1 MHPGATESG
10 CNLRCNL
17 IWCHRPLREKTTLG
31 ESGVQSAL
39 NACSRTLWSLAH
51 SVMFLLAFLPTLVF
65 ATDPFPSSAGAR
77 LESIPRPATV
87 PFFVGETL
95 MFEVRW
101 MGLLAGNASMAV
113 HGQLTRDGRDV
124 YHIKTLAQSSP
135 VFSLFYQVRDAGE
148 TFMDV
153 RELHPWYFHLDQH
166 EGRRVSQRTVAFDRG
181 RGVAIYTKDQETPK
195 EIEIPPGVQ
204 DSLSSFYVL
213 RTLRLQVGQP
223 VHLKTFANGRIYDVE
238 VQVLRRETVEAYW
251 GPVDTL
257 VVRPLMRFEEIL
269 RQKGDVFIW
278 LTDDDR
284 RLPVRMETTI
294 KVGSIEARLIEVK
307 GTQ

>member
-1 MHPGATESG
+1 
-10 CNLRCNL
+10 
-17 IWCHRPLREKTTLG
+17 
-31 ESGVQSAL
+31 
-39 NACSRTLWSLAH
+39 
-51 SVMFLLAFLPTLVF
+51 MFLLAFLPTLVF

-153 RELHPWYFHLDQH
+153 RDLHPWYFHLDQH

-181 RGVAIYTKDQETPK
+181 RGVAIYTKDQEAPK

-257 VVRPLMRFEEIL
+257 LVRPLMRFEEIL